1 MPPTPVKEGFNLP
14 IEPPA
19 DGNEPPIGAHRPSAW
34 PGFMIVLSHMLGRGP
49 VAKKLGTALRWLAA
63 PKRDTCYDM
72 DVLGSFMR
80 LRPVGNATEKH
91 LAFMPQWFDPTE
103 LAAIAATV
111 APGSVFIDVGANVG
125 AYSLYAASQASEG
138 STVIAVE
145 PHPVAL
151 QRLRFNIAANEYANI
166 CVEPL
171 ALSDK
176 PGTAILEIV
185 DGNIGQTSVV
195 QGNGAGASMAYEVR
209 TETLLGLCRRHGL
222 TRFDAL
228 KLDIEGHEP
237 PVLLAFFAEAPASL
251 WPKVIVLEANGGL
264 DTSGL
269 AARLAANGYAGEP
282 TPQRNIIFRR
292 SR

>member
-1 MPPTPVKEGFNLP
+1 M
-14 IEPPA
+14 
-19 DGNEPPIGAHRPSAW
+19 
-34 PGFMIVLSHMLGRGP
+34 VLSHMLGRGP
-49 VAKKLGTALRWLAA
+49 VAKRVGTALRWLAA
-63 PKRDTCYDM
+63 PKPDTCSDM
-72 DVLGSFMR
+72 MVLGSYMR
-80 LRPVGNATEKH
+80 LRPVGNASEKH
-91 LAFMPQWFDPTE
+91 LAFMPQLFDPSE
-103 LAAIAATV
+103 LAAIAATI

-125 AYSLYAASQASEG
+125 AYSLYAASRTSEG
-138 STVIAVE
+138 SIVIAVE

-151 QRLRFNIAANEYANI
+151 QRLRFNVAANDYANI
-166 CVEPL
+166 RVEPL

-185 DGNIGQTSVV
+185 NSNIGQTSVV
-195 QGNGAGASMAYEVR
+195 QGDGARSATAHEVP

-222 TRFDAL
+222 ARLDAL

-251 WPKVIVLEANGGL
+251 WPKVIVLEANGAL

-292 SR
+292 SI